1 MQINPRRVVDFS
13 SDIFLVPSFL
23 GKFLMYC
30 ALYVNSTILVRLV
43 GYSLLKCNWKNYNY
57 MLTIDHFLS
66 FRFKKGNSL
75 FPSSSVIAI
84 RSSALKVEVILPFYN
99 CRKSESSETCEPVGL
114 GSATSSEVKSS
125 QVKSSQVK
133 SSQVKSS

>member
-1 MQINPRRVVDFS
+1 
-13 SDIFLVPSFL
+13 
-23 GKFLMYC
+23 MYC

-43 GYSLLKCNWKNYNY
+43 GYSSLKCNWKNYTLNNYY

-75 FPSSSVIAI
+75 FPTSSVIAI
-84 RSSALKVEVILPFYN
+84 RSSALRVGVILPFYN

-114 GSATSSEVKSS
+114 GSATSSQVSSS
-125 QVKSSQVK
+125 QVKLSFSGICTLAPIR
-133 SSQVKSS
+133 SDLS